1 MQPIVASFVGY
12 VHPCGAISVGL
23 VPRPKTTAD
32 ERRNQTAHNKI
43 ELRRLNTPNGTELA
57 DALARQLD
65 AGQITVVQAVEA
77 ISSLGSSSLQNSR
90 NSQIDS
96 NHQVDNDPNH
106 PAVINPSKTYGQN
119 GITSRG
125 RLRVRDGATI
135 LEQKYGRRSL
145 AFATVTLPPMAAGQL
160 ELVCENWGEYVHRL
174 TEEIKRELQRH
185 NAPVEIIYCTEI
197 QEKRYIN
204 HGQIA
209 PHLHLLWYAYELDI
223 HGVSTG
229 KYAISADFLRELN
242 HRIITRIIGNND
254 IPTGASVDIQ
264 RVKKSAA
271 NYLGKYMSKGGKVVD
286 KIKLDGHAALLPRTW
301 WGMTKELRQ
310 EVVKAI
316 QKIIGD
322 TAKNLFYHGE
332 KLKAMGVFAR
342 YNEVIINRSF
352 CNHQTAEVV
361 NAEIRY
367 GMSAQLSHKL
377 MNQNQLL
384 VSILDICD
392 MIDEDVCTEISAWI
406 SAIKNGDMCDDVI
419 DMLRD
424 IKNLLLEE
432 INDNE
437 LVDMVTGEIFIIS

>member
-1 MQPIVASFVGY
+1 MLPILTSFVGY
-12 VHPCGAISVGL
+12 VHPCGAISVGY
-23 VPRPKTTAD
+23 VPRRNGQTAD
-32 ERRNQTAHNKI
+32 ERRSQAAHNQI
-43 ELRRLNTPNGTELA
+43 ELRRLNTPDGTELA
-57 DALARQLD
+57 DGVARQLD
-65 AGQITVVQAVEA
+65 AGLITVSQAVDA
-77 ISSLGSSSLQNSR
+77 ILTLGSSSLQNSR

-96 NHQVDNDPNH
+96 NH

-145 AFATVTLPPMAAGQL
+145 AFATVTLPPMGAGQL
-160 ELVCENWGEYVHRL
+160 ELVCKNWGEYVHRL

-185 NAPVEIIYCTEI
+185 NAPTEIIYCTEI
-197 QEKRYIN
+197 QEKRYLN
-204 HGQIA
+204 YGQIA

-242 HRIITRIIGNND
+242 HRIITRIVGNND

-286 KIKLDGHAALLPRTW
+286 KIKADGHASLLPRTW

-316 QKIIGD
+316 QKLIGD
-322 TAKNLFYHGE
+322 TAKNLFYHGD

-342 YNEVIINRSF
+342 YNEVIVNRSF
-352 CNHQTAEVV
+352 CNYATAELV
-361 NAEIRY
+361 NAEICY
-367 GMSAQLSHKL
+367 GISAQLSHKL
-377 MNQNQLL
+377 ISQNELL
-384 VSILDICD
+384 TSILDICD
-392 MIDEDVCTEISAWI
+392 MIDDDICTEVSAWI
-406 SAIKNGDMCDDVI
+406 SAIKNGDMCSDVV

-424 IKNLLLEE
+424 IKNLLLGE
-432 INDNE
+432 INSNE